1 MIRRKHQVA
10 LALTA
15 VLAAA
20 AACQNQERGG
30 PAAGQQ
36 APSAGKG
43 FTLVA
48 SGTVMPHATVADRA
62 YVDASGDKKGNGGD
76 NKGKGKGGSG
86 GYDFGPMLAA
96 VEPVVSAADI
106 ALCGLDPVTGDD
118 TEPAAASLP
127 QLARA
132 LAATG
137 YDSCATAAA
146 DALVDPSGVP
156 RTLKA
161 LDAAGL
167 RHAGTARTRAE
178 AGRTPLLQ
186 AGPAKVAHLSYTYDL
201 GLRAGHSPGWTVAA
215 LNEQRVIAGARAAR
229 KAGADVVVLS
239 LDWGDGWRDAP
250 NDTVTA
256 LAKRLTASRTG
267 GRPDVDLILGADG
280 HLPQAYGK
288 VNGTWVVY
296 GTGDQIGPGTTG
308 AQGAQDWRGGESTT
322 ARFTFVP
329 PAKKGGRWEVSRA
342 EFLPQFYD
350 QYSGRLLEVNRAIA
364 QGADLAGVRDRIKDA
379 ALGGGGAEAGLTMA
393 P

>member
-20 AACQNQERGG
+20 AACQNQERGA

-48 SGTVMPHATVADRA
+48 SGSIVPHATVADRA
-62 YVDASGDKKGNGGD
+62 GFDASGNNNGD
-76 NKGKGKGGSG
+76 NGNSGNSNGG

-96 VEPVVSAADI
+96 VEPAVSDADL
-106 ALCGLDPVTGDD
+106 ALCRLDPVPGDD
-118 TEPAAASLP
+118 TDPAAASLP

-156 RTLKA
+156 RTLNA

-167 RHAGTARTRAE
+167 RHAGTARTQAE
-178 AGRTPLLQ
+178 AGTTPLLQ
-186 AGPAKVAHLSYTYDL
+186 AGPAKVAQLSYTYDP
-201 GLRAGHSPGWTVAA
+201 GQRAGDSPEWTVAA

-239 LDWGDGWRDAP
+239 LDWGDGWQDGP
-250 NDTVTA
+250 NDAVTA
-256 LAKRLTASRTG
+256 LAKRLTASKTG
-267 GRPDVDLILGADG
+267 GRPDVDLILGSDG

-296 GTGDQIGPGTTG
+296 GGGDQIGPGTTG
-308 AQGAQDWRGGESTT
+308 AQGVRDWRGGESTT

-329 PAKKGGRWEVSRA
+329 PAKRGGRWEVSRA

-350 QYSGRLLEVNRAIA
+350 QDSGRLQDVNAAIA
-364 QGADLAGVRDRIKDA
+364 HGADLAGVRDRIKDA
-379 ALGGGGAEAGLTMA
+379 ALGGGGAKAGLTMA

>member
-1 MIRRKHQVA
+1 MIGRKHQVA

-20 AACQNQERGG
+20 AACQNQERAA
-30 PAAGQQ
+30 PAAGPQTPV
-36 APSAGKG
+36 ATRG

-48 SGTVMPHATVADRA
+48 SGSVVPHSTVAERA
-62 YVDASGDKKGNGGD
+62 AFDASGTSNGD
-76 NKGKGKGGSG
+76 NSDNGG

-96 VEPVVSAADI
+96 VEPAVSDADL
-106 ALCGLDPVTGDD
+106 ALCRLDPVPGDD
-118 TEPAAASLP
+118 SDPAAASLP

-156 RTLKA
+156 RTLNA
-161 LDAAGL
+161 LDGAGI
-167 RHAGTARTRAE
+167 RHAGTARTQAE
-178 AGRTPLLQ
+178 AGQTPLLQ
-186 AGPAKVAHLSYTYDL
+186 AGPAKVAHLSYTYDP
-201 GLRAGHSPGWTVAA
+201 GQRAGDSPEWTVAA

-239 LDWGDGWRDAP
+239 LDWGDGWQDAP
-250 NDTVTA
+250 NGAVTA
-256 LAKRLTASRTG
+256 LAERLTAAKTG

-288 VNGTWVVY
+288 VNGVWVVY
-296 GTGDQIGPGTTG
+296 GSGDQIGPGATG
-308 AQGAQDWRGGESTT
+308 AQGAGDWRGGESTT
-322 ARFTFVP
+322 ARFTFAP
-329 PAKKGGRWEVSRA
+329 PAKPGGRWEVRRA

-350 QYSGRLLEVNRAIA
+350 QDSGRLLDVSTALT
-364 QGADLAGVRDRIKDA
+364 QGADLTGVRDRIKDA
-379 ALGGGGAEAGLTMA
+379 ALGGGGAKAGLTMA